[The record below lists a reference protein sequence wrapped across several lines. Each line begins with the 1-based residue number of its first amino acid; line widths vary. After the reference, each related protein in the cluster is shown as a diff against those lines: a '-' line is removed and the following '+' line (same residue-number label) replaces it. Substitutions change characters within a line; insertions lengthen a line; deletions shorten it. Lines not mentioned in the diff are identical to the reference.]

1 MSKPKILIVEDESI
15 VAKDIELTLKHLG
28 YDVID
33 ICDNGDEAYEKA
45 VQFQPDLILMD
56 IFIKNSLDGIET
68 AKRIKARLDIPIIY
82 LTAFSDNLTLQRAKQ
97 TSPEGYLVKPF
108 DERDLHV
115 TVEIVLSKAKL
126 QRELDSEKQKTIILE
141 KKAREFAETE
151 SKNKDLLLSTLSHE
165 LRTPLANILSWVELL
180 LTENP
185 NPETLEQGLKIIQKN
200 AKSQTVLINDLLD
213 VSSML
218 MGKFKM
224 ENQKMNCLEV
234 LELALASIK
243 PVAQEKKLKITT
255 HLECT
260 NKFIW
265 GDPVRVQQIFWN
277 LLHNALKFTKQ
288 NGELSI
294 VTTEINLTAGQ
305 PALAISITDNGQGIA
320 PENLPKIFDRFYQ
333 VQDSEKK
340 SNAGLGLGLAIV
352 QELVSLHGG
361 HVSVYSK
368 GLGYGSTFTVELP
381 LMKD

>member
-141 KKAREFAETE
+141 KKQE
-151 SKNKDLLLSTLSHE
+151 SSQ
-165 LRTPLANILSWVELL
+165 RPR
-180 LTENP
+180 
-185 NPETLEQGLKIIQKN
+185 
-200 AKSQTVLINDLLD
+200 AKT
-213 VSSML
+213 
-218 MGKFKM
+218 
-224 ENQKMNCLEV
+224 
-234 LELALASIK
+234 
-243 PVAQEKKLKITT
+243 
-255 HLECT
+255 
-260 NKFIW
+260 
-265 GDPVRVQQIFWN
+265 
-277 LLHNALKFTKQ
+277 
-288 NGELSI
+288 
-294 VTTEINLTAGQ
+294 
-305 PALAISITDNGQGIA
+305 
-320 PENLPKIFDRFYQ
+320 KIFCCPLFRMS
-333 VQDSEKK
+333 SEPHWRIFF
-340 SNAGLGLGLAIV
+340 LGLNCFL
-352 QELVSLHGG
+352 L
-361 HVSVYSK
+361 K
-368 GLGYGSTFTVELP
+368 TPTP
-381 LMKD
+381 KP